1 MPELIAPTAVQVGDV
16 IEATLMGWGSKR
28 GTFEVVGTV
37 GDSDGKRSEENQPV
51 FALGKAMGIIKD
63 GRYTIVKDGDVTP
76 LYWPSGAQWEQ
87 DVVNEGTERGVKYSP
102 VLIAR
107 KLVDV
112 GDDDPLA
119 ELRAQLGTAGP
130 QVTLRNPEVMC
141 LHAGMHSMSCDAGG
155 CDIIRA
161 KWYYPKT
168 RNARCALHRDKSLQ
182 NASDPSHMHETYIAW
197 SDDPMDARHFA

>member
-16 IEATLMGWGSKR
+16 IEATLLGWGSKR
-28 GTFEVVGTV
+28 SKFEVVGTV
-37 GDSDGKRSEENQPV
+37 GDSGGKRSGDNHPV
-51 FALGKAMGIIKD
+51 FALGKALAVIKD
-63 GRYTIVKDGDVTP
+63 GRYTILKEGDVAP
-76 LYWPSGAQWEQ
+76 LYWPSEAQWEQ
-87 DVVNEGTERGVKYSP
+87 DVVDESTERGIKYSP
-102 VLIAR
+102 VLIER
-107 KLVDV
+107 KGVDAA
-112 GDDDPLA
+112 DPLA
-119 ELRAQLGTAGP
+119 ELKAQLAP

-182 NASDPSHMHETYIAW
+182 SASDPSHMHETYIAW